1 MKNRNCNLQ
10 KAGPTRTRLFS
21 SAFFTH
27 GFMKVKHK
35 PNVKNGG
42 IIMSMITIVDEY
54 GIVEKTVFIDA
65 NGNVIN

>member
-1 MKNRNCNLQ
+1 MD
-10 KAGPTRTRLFS
+10 S
-21 SAFFTH
+21 SFLLRIFYTW
-27 GFMKVKHK
+27 FYESRKQTKR
-35 PNVKNGG
+35 KNGG

>member
-1 MKNRNCNLQ
+1 MNLDGQ
-10 KAGPTRTRLFS
+10 NIVWFLEIRIFYTWFYEGR
-21 SAFFTH
+21 
-27 GFMKVKHK
+27 KHYDGK
-35 PNVKNGG
+35 ENVKNGG